1 MPIYQG
7 SAPNI
12 WSHLW
17 GDGFMSPGGERN
29 RAMLFGDRD
38 IKGKRLLDIGCGGGG
53 PGLELVEE
61 RGVELVGIDAEPL
74 MVEGAR
80 RRAKER
86 GLEGRAEFHLVDP
99 GPFGF
104 ADSSFD
110 ITMNNGGALMYTEDK
125 LSMIKECYRVLKPSG
140 LIACYDWMSREV
152 EQSEDF
158 ASVVGDKVFM
168 MPLEHHGELLREAGF
183 IDVELT
189 DDSDWYR
196 EEIKEECRKIR
207 EDSWDELCE
216 RFGEEVVDDFI
227 NLWTGIARI
236 VGSGELRTTYF
247 HATKPS

>member
-1 MPIYQG
+1 MKISYTFSGRFQQALTTERTSRSIDPSPRANKGMLYCSFNLSQLSSGPWNHSPPVVQSLSAYGHFGGWYNRFHSTSSQRKQHMPIYQG
-7 SAPNI
+7 SAPDI

-53 PGLELVEE
+53 PGLKLVEE

-104 ADSSFD
+104 ADSSFGHHHEQRRCAHVHRRQALHD
-110 ITMNNGGALMYTEDK
+110 QGVLSGA
-125 LSMIKECYRVLKPSG
+125 
-140 LIACYDWMSREV
+140 
-152 EQSEDF
+152 
-158 ASVVGDKVFM
+158 
-168 MPLEHHGELLREAGF
+168 
-183 IDVELT
+183 
-189 DDSDWYR
+189 
-196 EEIKEECRKIR
+196 
-207 EDSWDELCE
+207 
-216 RFGEEVVDDFI
+216 
-227 NLWTGIARI
+227 
-236 VGSGELRTTYF
+236 
-247 HATKPS
+247 